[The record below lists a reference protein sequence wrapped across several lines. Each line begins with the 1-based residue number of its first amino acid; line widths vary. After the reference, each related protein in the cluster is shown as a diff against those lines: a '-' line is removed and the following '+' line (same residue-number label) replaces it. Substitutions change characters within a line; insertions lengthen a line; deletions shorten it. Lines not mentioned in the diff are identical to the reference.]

1 MHCRAFLRKPN
12 ARGTPFVYNNRH
24 VTDDRRTFG
33 RFLKMN
39 TSYTT
44 LIEAVR
50 SHAAQTPERP
60 ALIDSK
66 AAHTYSAF
74 LEEIYAAAAGLKA
87 FAVGSG
93 DRIVCECS
101 QDASFMALNLACS
114 LTGCIFVGV
123 ERRVADQRLTEISQQ
138 TDAALI
144 LTLRDRPD
152 LPGRHMTVKAFL
164 ADERTADTGTVRSL
178 PDPHPEAACEILF
191 STGTTGKS
199 KGVLLTNRANIANAQ
214 NIIAGTQMEE
224 DSVEVMPLPL
234 NHAHGLRTAY
244 AHLLNGSTCLI
255 LNGITLPRVVLSKME
270 EFGANAM
277 DLTPSAAEMLI
288 QTAGEKLH
296 ALSSGIRYIE
306 VGAAFLPESTKEKLR
321 ECFPTSRLYNFYGS
335 SESGR
340 CCVLNFAKVTDRPGC
355 IGKPV
360 PNASFCFLD
369 EDGNAISSDAQ
380 HTGILACR
388 GTMNMNGYWNEPELT
403 QETIR
408 DGYVVTADLSYM
420 DSEGYIYVLGR
431 RDDVINY
438 KGIKISPEEI
448 EEAALTC
455 DLIKD
460 CACVPL
466 KDELAGQVP
475 KLFVVI
481 DPERKADYSEEA
493 LFEYLKSRIDDNRM
507 PRKIEAIDEIPR
519 TYNGKIQRKK
529 LMQ

>member
-1 MHCRAFLRKPN
+1 
-12 ARGTPFVYNNRH
+12 
-24 VTDDRRTFG
+24 
-33 RFLKMN
+33 MN
-39 TSYTT
+39 ESYTT
-44 LIEAVR
+44 LIEAIR
-50 SHAAQTPERP
+50 SHAAGTPERY
-60 ALIDSK
+60 ALIDPK
-66 AAHTYSAF
+66 NTHTYAAF

-87 FAVGSG
+87 LGLDTG

-114 LTGCIFVGV
+114 LTGYVFVGV
-123 ERRVADQRLTEISQQ
+123 ERKVADQRLTEISQQ
-138 TDAALI
+138 TEAALV

-152 LPGRHMTVKAFL
+152 LPGRHMTMKAFL
-164 ADERTADTGTVRSL
+164 ADAGAADADKVRSL
-178 PDPHPEAACEILF
+178 PDPQPEAVCEILF

-199 KGVLLTNRANIANAQ
+199 KGVLLTNRANVANAQ
-214 NIIAGTQMEE
+214 NIIAGTEMEA

-255 LNGITLPRVVLSKME
+255 LNGITLPRVVLNKME

-288 QTAGEKLH
+288 QTTGEKLH

-321 ECFPTSRLYNFYGS
+321 TCFPSSRLYNFYGS

-360 PNASFCFLD
+360 PNAAFLFLD
-369 EDGNAISSDAQ
+369 EDGNAISSDAE

-388 GTMNMNGYWNEPELT
+388 GTMNMTGYWNEPELT
-403 QETIR
+403 KETLR
-408 DGYVVTADLSYM
+408 DGYVITADLSYM
-420 DSEGYIYVLGR
+420 DSEGYVYVLGR

-438 KGIKISPEEI
+438 KGIKISPDEI

-455 DLIKD
+455 SFVAD
-460 CACVPL
+460 CACIPL

-475 KLFVVI
+475 KLFVVL
-481 DPERKADYSEEA
+481 DPAREADYSEEA
-493 LFEYLKSRIDDNRM
+493 LYEYLKTRIDDNRM
-507 PRKIEAIDEIPR
+507 PRQIEVIGEIPR
-519 TYNGKIQRKK
+519 TYNGKIQRRK
-529 LMQ
+529 LMQP

>member
-1 MHCRAFLRKPN
+1 MDNSF
-12 ARGTPFVYNNRH
+12 
-24 VTDDRRTFG
+24 
-33 RFLKMN
+33 
-39 TSYTT
+39 TT
-44 LIEAVR
+44 LFEAIR
-50 SHAAQTPERP
+50 YHAAHTPDRY

-66 AAHTYSAF
+66 APHTYSQF
-74 LEEIYAAAAGLKA
+74 LEQILAVCAGLN
-87 FAVGSG
+87 SLNISRG
-93 DRIVCECS
+93 DRIICECS

-114 LTGCIFVGV
+114 LNGCVFVGV
-123 ERRVADQRLTEISQQ
+123 ERRVADQRLQEIFEQTE
-138 TDAALI
+138 AALV

-152 LPGRHMTVKAFL
+152 LPVRHMTMKQFL
-164 ADERTADTGTVRSL
+164 ADNCSSSSL
-178 PDPHPEAACEILF
+178 PSPESVPLPQPEDICEILF

-199 KGVLLTNRANIANAQ
+199 KGVLLTNRANVANAQ

-224 DSVEVMPLPL
+224 DSVELMPLPL

-255 LNGITLPRVVLSKME
+255 LNGITLPRVVLNKMQE
-270 EFGANAM
+270 YGANAM
-277 DLTPSAAEMLI
+277 DLTPSASEMLI
-288 QTAGEKLH
+288 KTAGDSLH

-306 VGAAFLPESTKEKLR
+306 VGAAFLPESTKDKLR
-321 ECFPTSRLYNFYGS
+321 ECFPSSRLYNFYGS

-340 CCVLNFAKVTDRPGC
+340 CCVLNFSEITDRPGC

-369 EDGNAISSDAQ
+369 EDFHAIQSDAE

-388 GTMNMNGYWNEPELT
+388 GTTNMSGYWKEPELT
-403 QETIR
+403 EETVR

-420 DSEGYIYVLGR
+420 DSDGFIYVLGR

-448 EEAALTC
+448 EEEVLTC
-455 DLIKD
+455 SLIAD
-460 CACVPL
+460 CACVPM

-475 KLFVVI
+475 KLYVVLNP
-481 DPERKADYSEEA
+481 DREAEYSEEK
-493 LFEYLKSRIDDNRM
+493 LFEYLKTRIDDNRM
-507 PRKIEAIDEIPR
+507 PRQIELIDAIPR

-529 LMQ
+529 LM